1 MTAKKGSNGHGPK
14 KDASRQ
20 LAASIDPSGK
30 IKLANKEKGFQQ
42 KIEKMQVQIVT
53 REVRLKKAVARG
65 LKELVN
71 ARKMESLLEEH
82 KVKPLSD
89 YSHLKEIYEGD
100 LKPITMDDLNTEAD
114 AKAEQFLTG
123 GNKVSKEQ
131 EKVVR
136 DLFHLEAK
144 TNQLGIEQ
152 VRDFLIIKGQIKEQP
167 EDKKRMLEKQKI
179 ADEVAA

>member
-1 MTAKKGSNGHGPK
+1 MATRKSNGHTPK

-30 IKLANKEKGFQQ
+30 IRLANKEKGFQQ

-53 REVRLKKAVARG
+53 KEVRLKKTVARG

-82 KVKPLSD
+82 NVKPLSD
-89 YSHLKEIYEGD
+89 YSHLKEIYESDLKTITIGD
-100 LKPITMDDLNTEAD
+100 LNIEAE

-131 EKVVR
+131 EKVVK
-136 DLFHLEAK
+136 DLFHLEAR

-167 EDKKRMLEKQKI
+167 EDKKRMHEKQKLVEEI
-179 ADEVAA
+179 AA